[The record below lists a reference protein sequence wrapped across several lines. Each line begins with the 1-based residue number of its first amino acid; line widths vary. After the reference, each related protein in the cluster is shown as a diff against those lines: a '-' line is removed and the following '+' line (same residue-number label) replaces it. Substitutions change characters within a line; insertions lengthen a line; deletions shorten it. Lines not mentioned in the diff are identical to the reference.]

1 MSTTQERI
9 IEAATRS
16 FVRDGVLVSRLE
28 DIRREANVS
37 VGAVYHHFP
46 DKEALHAEAWI
57 RALADYQT
65 GFLETL
71 ANTAGAESGVKGAV
85 DYHLRWV
92 TANRDSAALLQS
104 SRPSGPRAAEPLA
117 EQNRDFFKQVL
128 RWWRI
133 HAGYGAVRDLD
144 PDLLHALWLGPAE
157 EYCRHWVAGHNR
169 KMPSASARELAAAA
183 WAALKGTESP

>member
-71 ANTAGAESGVKGAV
+71 ANTAEAESGVKGAV

-117 EQNRDFFKQVL
+117 GCSRDGRDSSNSVQ
-128 RWWRI
+128 
-133 HAGYGAVRDLD
+133 HNGA
-144 PDLLHALWLGPAE
+144 
-157 EYCRHWVAGHNR
+157 AGHYHGCDGHR
-169 KMPSASARELAAAA
+169 
-183 WAALKGTESP
+183 T